1 MFTNTSSFQ
10 VHQLVVYHNTTTNLA
25 TQWRQNRNI
34 RCEWLWP
41 WNFRFHGNNTIHD
54 ISPPSVLLAFCICLI
69 PIFVKIFIIFIAYHL
84 RILRELLSLYF
95 IMLEMTSVKTFY
107 NQIPLRMHCSVFK
120 ECVSVL
126 SFGFWVYSEN
136 ISLHLF
142 IPNKDICWSLLLS
155 GAFHYFVWNVEAIK
169 NSTEGHYV
177 HNSRSTMMINRP
189 GEYGVLCLC
198 HIVQTL
204 YRCCIFTTHL
214 PLYYWTKQSAMYHS
228 QYHDSYKGQAL
239 FQRQKEICRSWII
252 QVFQINQKVQQ
263 AASA

>member
-1 MFTNTSSFQ
+1 METKSEYQ
-10 VHQLVVYHNTTTNLA
+10 V
-25 TQWRQNRNI
+25 R
-34 RCEWLWP
+34 EWLWP

-155 GAFHYFVWNVEAIK
+155 GAFHYYVWNVEAIK

-189 GEYGVLCLC
+189 GEYGVLC
-198 HIVQTL
+198 HIVQTF
-204 YRCCIFTTHL
+204 YRCCIFTTHSC
-214 PLYYWTKQSAMYHS
+214 LY
-228 QYHDSYKGQAL
+228 
-239 FQRQKEICRSWII
+239 II
-252 QVFQINQKVQQ
+252 EQNKVQCITVSTMILIKARHYSSVRRKYAGPGLSKYFRSTKKSNKQ
-263 AASA
+263 HQHKSKKPCQSSSIQHCSADTMDQQLCQ